1 MFPQWICSRKGH
13 NDVNYFIEG
22 IQGAGK
28 STLVGRLASHF
39 PKYRVYRE
47 GDYNPVELAWCAY
60 MTEQQYE
67 SVLAKYD
74 SLRKEI
80 IANTHTEG
88 ERRIVT
94 YTRIITDVPGF
105 HKDLEQY
112 EIYNNRMDRAQF
124 EETILKRYA
133 RWNGDNSIFECSL
146 FQNIVENQILFYEM
160 TDEEI
165 VDFYLRL
172 KAVLAGRDFRILYL
186 EADDIAGSLQVIREE
201 RVDANGNEMW
211 FPLMVGFLEDSPHGR
226 RHGLKGFDGLVKHL
240 EHRKSVE
247 KRILSE
253 VFPEQA
259 VILRSKN
266 YDLEAV
272 LGSI

>member
-1 MFPQWICSRKGH
+1 VFPQWICSRKGH

-39 PKYRVYRE
+39 PDHRVYRE

-67 SVLAKYD
+67 SVLVKYD
-74 SLRKEI
+74 TLRSELV
-80 IANTHTEG
+80 ANTHTEDD
-88 ERRIVT
+88 RRIVT

-112 EIYNNRMDRAQF
+112 EIYNNRMDHAQF

-146 FQNIVENQILFYEM
+146 LQNIVENQILFYEI

-186 EADDIAGSLQVIREE
+186 EAEDIAGSLQVIRKE

-226 RHGLKGFDGLVKHL
+226 RHGLKGFDGLVKHM
-240 EHRKSVE
+240 EHRKAVE
-247 KRILSE
+247 KRVLRE

>member
-1 MFPQWICSRKGH
+1 M
-13 NDVNYFIEG
+13 NYFIEG

-28 STLVGRLASHF
+28 STLVERLSKHF
-39 PKYRVYRE
+39 PDHRVYRE

-80 IANTHTEG
+80 IANTHTEN
-88 ERRIVT
+88 ERQVVT

-112 EIYNNRMDRAQF
+112 EIYNNRMDRSQF

-133 RWNGDNSIFECSL
+133 RWNGDDSIFECSL

-160 TDEEI
+160 TDGEI

-172 KAVLAGRDFRILYL
+172 KAVIKSRDFRILYL
-186 EADDIAGSLQVIREE
+186 EVGDIAETLQVIRKE
-201 RVDANGNEMW
+201 RVDDKGNEMW
-211 FPLMVGFLEDSPHGR
+211 FPLMVGFLEESPYGKR
-226 RHGLKGFDGLVKHL
+226 LGLRGFEGLVKHL

-247 KRILSE
+247 QRILTE

-259 VILRSKN
+259 VILKSKS
-266 YDLEAV
+266 YDLDADC
-272 LGSI
+272 LINGIPFGGFLRD

>member
-1 MFPQWICSRKGH
+1 M
-13 NDVNYFIEG
+13 NYFVEG
-22 IQGAGK
+22 VQGAGK
-28 STLVGRLASHF
+28 STLVGRLAGCL
-39 PKYRVYRE
+39 PDYRVYRE

-60 MTEQQYE
+60 MTEAQYE

-74 SLRKEI
+74 RLREEI

-88 ERRIVT
+88 DRRIVT

-112 EIYNNRMDRAQF
+112 EIYNNRLSRAEF
-124 EETILKRYA
+124 EEIILGRYA
-133 RWNGDNSIFECSL
+133 RWSGDHSIFECSL

-165 VDFYLRL
+165 LDFFLRL

-186 EADDIAGSLQVIREE
+186 EADDIAGSLQVIRKE
-201 RVDANGNEMW
+201 RVDADGNEMW
-211 FPLMVGFLEDSPHGR
+211 FPLMAGFLEESPHGVR
-226 RHGLKGFDGLVKHL
+226 QGLRGFDGLVKHL
-240 EHRKSVE
+240 THRMAVE
-247 KRILSE
+247 KRILRE

-259 VILRSKN
+259 VILKSKN
-266 YDLEAV
+266 YDLDAV
-272 LGSI
+272 LGGL

>member
-1 MFPQWICSRKGH
+1 VFPQWICSRKGH

-39 PKYRVYRE
+39 PDYRVYRE

-88 ERRIVT
+88 ERKVVT

-112 EIYNNRMDRAQF
+112 EIYNNRLDRAEF
-124 EETILKRYA
+124 EKTILKRYA

-146 FQNIVENQILFYEM
+146 LQNIVENQILFYEM

-165 VDFYLRL
+165 VAFFLRL

-186 EADDIAGSLQVIREE
+186 EADDIAGSLQVIRKE

-226 RHGLKGFDGLVKHL
+226 RHGLNGFDGLVKHL

>member
-1 MFPQWICSRKGH
+1 M
-13 NDVNYFIEG
+13 NYFVEG

-28 STLVGRLASHF
+28 STLVGRLAEHF

-60 MTEQQYE
+60 LTEAQYE

-74 SLRKEI
+74 SLREEI
-80 IANTHTEG
+80 VANTHTEG
-88 ERRIVT
+88 ERKVVT

-112 EIYNNRMDRAQF
+112 EIYNDRLSRSEF
-124 EETILKRYA
+124 EEIILGRYG
-133 RWNGDNSIFECSL
+133 RWDGDNSIFECSM

-160 TDEEI
+160 NDEEI
-165 VDFYLRL
+165 VDFFLRL

-186 EADDIAGSLQVIREE
+186 EADDIAGSLQVIRKE

-211 FPLMVGFLEDSPHGR
+211 FPLMVGFLEESPHGKR
-226 RHGLKGFDGLVKHL
+226 NRLKGFDGLVRHM

>member
-1 MFPQWICSRKGH
+1 L
-13 NDVNYFIEG
+13 NYFIEG

-28 STLVGRLASHF
+28 STLVERLSKHF
-39 PKYRVYRE
+39 PGHRVYRE

-74 SLRKEI
+74 SLREELL
-80 IANTHTEG
+80 ANTFTEG

-112 EIYNNRMDRAQF
+112 EIYNDRMDRAQF

-133 RWNGDNSIFECSL
+133 RWNGYVSIFECSL

-160 TDEEI
+160 TDDEI
-165 VDFYLRL
+165 VDFYRRV
-172 KAVLAGRDFRILYL
+172 KAVLKDRDFRILYL
-186 EADDIAGSLQVIREE
+186 EVGDIAETLQVIRKE
-201 RVDANGNEMW
+201 RVDDKGNEMW
-211 FPLMVGFLEDSPHGR
+211 FPLMVGFLEESPYGKH
-226 RHGLKGFDGLVKHL
+226 HGLRGFEGLVKHL
-240 EHRKSVE
+240 EHRKTVE
-247 KRILSE
+247 KRILTE
-253 VFPEQA
+253 IFPEQA
-259 VILRSKN
+259 VILKSKN
-266 YDLEAV
+266 YDLDAV
-272 LGSI
+272 SAGL

>member
-80 IANTHTEG
+80 IANTHTEDD
-88 ERRIVT
+88 RRIVT

-124 EETILKRYA
+124 EEIILGRYA
-133 RWNGDNSIFECSL
+133 WWDDDRSIFECSM

-165 VDFYLRL
+165 VAFFLRL

-186 EADDIAGSLQVIREE
+186 EADDIAESLQVIRKE

>member
-1 MFPQWICSRKGH
+1 M
-13 NDVNYFIEG
+13 NYFIEG

-60 MTEQQYE
+60 LSEAQYE

-80 IANTHTEG
+80 IANTHTERD
-88 ERRIVT
+88 RRIVT

-146 FQNIVENQILFYEM
+146 LQNIVENQVLFYEM

-165 VDFYLRL
+165 VAFFLRL

-186 EADDIAGSLQVIREE
+186 EADDIAGSLQVIRKE

-247 KRILSE
+247 NRILSE

>member
-1 MFPQWICSRKGH
+1 M
-13 NDVNYFIEG
+13 NYFIEG

-28 STLVGRLASHF
+28 STLVERLSKHF
-39 PKYRVYRE
+39 PDHRVYRE

-60 MTEQQYE
+60 MREHQYE

-74 SLRKEI
+74 SLREELL
-80 IANTHTEG
+80 ANTFTEG

-133 RWNGDNSIFECSL
+133 RWNGDASIFECSL

-160 TDEEI
+160 TDDEI
-165 VDFYLRL
+165 VDFYRRV
-172 KAVLAGRDFRILYL
+172 KAVLKDRDFRILYL
-186 EADDIAGSLQVIREE
+186 EVGDIAETLQVIRKE
-201 RVDANGNEMW
+201 RVDDKGNEMW
-211 FPLMVGFLEDSPHGR
+211 FPLMVGFLEESPYGK
-226 RHGLKGFDGLVKHL
+226 RHGLRGFEGLVKHL
-240 EHRKSVE
+240 EHRKTVE
-247 KRILSE
+247 KRILTE
-253 VFPEQA
+253 IFPEQA
-259 VILRSKN
+259 VILKSKN
-266 YDLEAV
+266 YDLDAA
-272 LGSI
+272 LAGL